1 MPYNSNN
8 IFAKIIRGE
17 VNCNKVYEDNQIIAF
32 NDIAPISP
40 VHILV
45 VPKLECRNFTDFI
58 NLASSENIA
67 YFFNKLSEIANLH
80 CPSGFRIIT
89 NNGKDADQTVEHFHI
104 HIIGGAKLKPLAH

>member
-1 MPYNSNN
+1 MLYNPNN

-32 NDIAPISP
+32 NDIAPIAP

-58 NLASSENIA
+58 TLATSENIT
-67 YFFNKLSEIANLH
+67 YFFIPETKFNIAFAISVCPLSL
-80 CPSGFRIIT
+80 FT
-89 NNGKDADQTVEHFHI
+89 
-104 HIIGGAKLKPLAH
+104 

>member
-1 MPYNSNN
+1 MLYNPNN

-32 NDIAPISP
+32 NDIAPIAP

-58 NLASSENIA
+58 TLATSNGDQFIQNIPVVELHTIFGGSTFYINTNSIMGIA
-67 YFFNKLSEIANLH
+67 PRNVVWTKSFIYFE
-80 CPSGFRIIT
+80 C
-89 NNGKDADQTVEHFHI
+89 
-104 HIIGGAKLKPLAH
+104 

>member
-1 MPYNSNN
+1 MLYNPNN

-32 NDIAPISP
+32 NDIAPIAP

-58 NLASSENIA
+58 TLATSENIT
-67 YFFNKLSEIANLH
+67 YFFNKLSMFALPTGLADCILY
-80 CPSGFRIIT
+80 
-89 NNGKDADQTVEHFHI
+89 NGNDLLLSKQ
-104 HIIGGAKLKPLAH
+104 